1 MVRELV
7 SEQVEKGFTFSDFS
21 GKDEEI
27 QRIKCYEIT
36 AGKRERTQKPQSII
50 HLIATGLDLDEV
62 IQKIII
68 KKKSRSKCD
77 VKTKCRLR

>member
-1 MVRELV
+1 MVRELGR
-7 SEQVEKGFTFSDFS
+7 EQVEKGFTFSDFS

-62 IQKIII
+62 IQKNTK
-68 KKKSRSKCD
+68 KKKSPG
-77 VKTKCRLR
+77 VNAT